1 MRKLSEDVVMHE
13 VEARLIQQYPTV
25 PAPDVVAAVAEAR
38 KSFANSTVRDFF
50 VPVLIERRVRRLLNE
65 RSHGVL
71 LAS

>member
-38 KSFANSTVRDFF
+38 KSFANSTVRDF